1 MNLQRIA
8 LLCALAPGLAWSAS
22 WQSAS
27 PSTLAFEG
35 AAQGESFSGEFR
47 QFSARV
53 DFDADNLATTRFEVD
68 IDLGSA
74 DSQNAERD
82 ELLREEA
89 FFDIANQ
96 PAARFVAVGAE
107 PEGDGYLS
115 RGTLSLKDHSRAVN
129 FRFRF
134 SETASGAQL
143 VGEAVLD
150 RTDFGVGSGDWE
162 DAETIDHRV
171 KVSTTLTLVPV
182 PAAP

>member
-8 LLCALAPGLAWSAS
+8 LLCALAPGLAWGAS
-22 WQSAS
+22 WQSAA
-27 PSTLAFEG
+27 PSTLSFEG
-35 AAQGESFSGEFR
+35 AAQGESFTGEFK
-47 QFSARV
+47 QFSAQV
-53 DFDADNLATTRFEVD
+53 DFDPDNLSTTRFEVD
-68 IDLGSA
+68 IELGSA

-89 FFDIANQ
+89 FFDIGKQ

-107 PEGDGYLS
+107 AEGEGYLS
-115 RGTLSLKDHSRAVN
+115 RGTLSLKGQSRAVD

-134 SETASGAQL
+134 SPDGDRARL
-143 VGEAVLD
+143 VGEALLD

-162 DAETIDHRV
+162 DADTIDHRV